1 MTFDVN
7 VLVMNVV
14 KEDKGVVGDEGQF
27 VLEVGLLDDG
37 CPDVLCCGGGCPDDN
52 LLTDVEVEDV
62 ELDYQSCL
70 LCNSMLC
77 TCC

>member
-7 VLVMNVV
+7 LLVVNVAKV
-14 KEDKGVVGDEGQF
+14 DKDDVGDEGHF
-27 VLEVGLLDDG
+27 VLEVGLVDDG
-37 CPDVLCCGGGCPDDN
+37 CPDFLCCGGRCPDDN
-52 LLTDVEVEDV
+52 LLRDVEVEDV

-70 LCNSMLC
+70 LCNSVLC